1 MVIPVNWGYGYAR
14 RVARPRAK
22 EKEQQV
28 LLAATTLFAERG
40 YQAVT
45 VADVAARAGVGLSTL
60 YLRFPSKEA
69 LGNAVL
75 RHCKQTWASATI
87 DDLPAEASPQEQFA
101 AYWTRL
107 QAYARTRPDE
117 AAYAQRRPVPHELD
131 AETRTLMAELGQ
143 RSAAI
148 LRRWLPADG
157 LDVEVASALIH
168 GTFWDIHSQPMVPR
182 RRSALM
188 RQAGQ
193 AVWHALATTR
203 SR

>member
-1 MVIPVNWGYGYAR
+1 M
-14 RVARPRAK
+14 ARPRSK

-28 LLAATTLFAERG
+28 LLAATTLFAEHG

-60 YLRFPSKEA
+60 YLRFPGKEA

-87 DDLPAEASPQEQFA
+87 DGLPLDASPQEQFA
-101 AYWTRL
+101 AYWNRL
-107 QAYARTRPDE
+107 QAYARTKPDE
-117 AAYAQRRPVPHELD
+117 AAYAHRRPVPHDLD
-131 AETRTLMAELGQ
+131 AETLALMAELGQ
-143 RSAAI
+143 RSTAI

-157 LDVEVASALIH
+157 IDVEVATALIH
-168 GTFWDIHSQPMVPR
+168 GTFWDVHCQPVAPR
-182 RRSALM
+182 HRSALM

-193 AVWHALATTR
+193 AVWQALTTTR
-203 SR
+203 SG